1 MNRTLGN
8 KECCGNV
15 ISGKDETMQNRKEI
29 VMINVANIY
38 PHPDNPRKDV
48 GDVTELAESIKKQ
61 GVMQNLT
68 VIPLPALTEEPE
80 EQPDADTESLSSD
93 FHVIIGHRRLAAAKL
108 AGIEKVPC
116 KIVSKISKKEQVS
129 IMLEENMQREDL
141 TVWEQAQGF
150 QMMLDLGETED
161 TIADKTGFS
170 KTTIKHRLNI
180 AKLDQDE
187 LKNKEQNK
195 DFQLSL
201 KDLYELERIKDV
213 EERNK
218 ILREATDNRNLVAK
232 VQSYI
237 REKEKQKKTDAI
249 VKMLKE
255 LGVVEAPK
263 QYAREQYGNK
273 WEKVKSF
280 RMNDEVPESIQLK
293 NKQNEKLYYYIN
305 WIEIDVVRKKKAVK
319 KKLTPAEQKE
329 KEQKANKKYMK
340 DVLKKL
346 DERRRLFVT
355 DIVEGRIA
363 PVKDEEKVKD
373 ALWSALVLNQS
384 CLYPSRLSYFFAG
397 KPLYECTEEKRK
409 EVSEKVAKLSILH
422 QMLVLLNAA
431 MDGTELIKYDGTYKK
446 ENGQGLMDGYKVLRL
461 YGWSFEDEEEEKVV
475 DGSHEFY
482 EEKSGT

>member
-1 MNRTLGN
+1 MNPSRMQKLH
-8 KECCGNV
+8 KECWEKV

-108 AGIEKVPC
+108 
-116 KIVSKISKKEQVS
+116 
-129 IMLEENMQREDL
+129 
-141 TVWEQAQGF
+141 
-150 QMMLDLGETED
+150 
-161 TIADKTGFS
+161 
-170 KTTIKHRLNI
+170 
-180 AKLDQDE
+180 DQDE

-237 REKEKQKKTDAI
+237 REKERQKKTDAI

-280 RMNDEVPESIQLK
+280 QMNDEVPESIRLK
-293 NKQNEKLYYYIN
+293 NKKDEKLYYY
-305 WIEIDVVRKKKAVK
+305 DVGYEVRIVRKKKAVK

-329 KEQKANKKYMK
+329 KEKKENKKYMK

-346 DERRRLFVT
+346 DERRRLFVM

-363 PVKDEEKVKD
+363 PIKDEEKVKD

-384 CLYPSRLSYFFAG
+384 YLAPSQLSRFFT
-397 KPLYECTEEKRK
+397 KQPLYACTKEEKK
-409 EVSEKVAKLSILH
+409 EASQKAAKLSILQ
-422 QMLVLLNAA
+422 QMLVMLNVV
-431 MDGTELIKYDGTYKK
+431 MNETELVKYNGTYYK
-446 ENGQGLMDGYKVLRL
+446 ENGQALMDGYKVLRL

-482 EEKSGT
+482 EEESGT